1 MRDELVFEI
10 QRLYPQIYVACHVG
24 HVRANS
30 TRFSLSSNGASILA
44 HLSLRK
50 GTSPRVLAGHLG
62 VAPSTLSAA
71 IKRLARLGYIANTPK
86 ATDRRQRELWL
97 TELGAEAMRSTSV
110 LDAERVAQMLDKLQP
125 REQKIAVRGLDLLAR
140 AARQLEDTK

>member
-1 MRDELVFEI
+1 MNDELVFEI
-10 QRLYPQIYVACHVG
+10 QRLYPQIYIACHVG
-24 HVRANS
+24 HVRAGS
-30 TRFSLSSNGASILA
+30 TKFSLSSNGASILA

-50 GTSPRVLAGHLG
+50 GTSPRSLASHLR

-71 IKRLARLGYIANTPK
+71 IKRLAQLGYLANTPR

-110 LDAERVAQMLDKLQP
+110 LDAGRVAQLLEKLQP
-125 REQKIAVRGLDLLAR
+125 RERKIAVRGLELLAR
-140 AARQLEDTK
+140 AASQLEDTK

>member
-1 MRDELVFEI
+1 MRDDFVFEI
-10 QRLYPQIYVACHVG
+10 QRLYPQIYIACHVG
-24 HVRANS
+24 HVRAGS
-30 TRFSLSSNGASILA
+30 TKFSLSSNGASILA
-44 HLSLRK
+44 HLSLRT
-50 GTSPRVLAGHLG
+50 GTSPRALAGHLG

-110 LDAERVAQMLDKLQP
+110 LDAERVALMLDKLEP

-140 AARQLEDTK
+140 AARQLEDAK

>member
-10 QRLYPQIYVACHVG
+10 QRLYPQIYIACHIG
-24 HVRANS
+24 HVRASS
-30 TRFSLSSNGASILA
+30 TKFRLSSNGASILA

-50 GTSPRVLAGHLG
+50 GMSPRTLANHLG

-71 IKRLARLGYIANTPK
+71 IKRLARLGYLANTPK
-86 ATDRRQRELWL
+86 PTDRRQRELWL

-110 LDAERVAQMLDKLQP
+110 LDADRVAQMLNKLLP

-140 AARQLEDTK
+140 AARQLEDSK

>member
-24 HVRANS
+24 HVRAGS
-30 TRFSLSSNGASILA
+30 TKFNLSANGASILA

-50 GTSPRVLAGHLG
+50 GTSPRKLAGHLG

-71 IKRLARLGYIANTPK
+71 IKRLAQLGYIANTPRDM
-86 ATDRRQRELWL
+86 DRRQRELWL
-97 TELGAEAMRSTSV
+97 TELGAEAMRATSV
-110 LDAERVAQMLDKLQP
+110 LDADRVAQLLDKLLP
-125 REQKIAVRGLDLLAR
+125 KEQKVAVRGLELLAR
-140 AARQLEDTK
+140 AARQLEDSK

>member
-10 QRLYPQIYVACHVG
+10 QRLYPQIYIACHVG
-24 HVRANS
+24 HVRAGS
-30 TRFSLSSNGASILA
+30 TKFRLSSNGASILA
-44 HLSLRK
+44 HLSLRQ
-50 GTSPRVLAGHLG
+50 GTSPRALAGHLG

-71 IKRLARLGYIANTPK
+71 IKRLARLGYLANTPK
-86 ATDRRQRELWL
+86 ATDRRHRELWL

-110 LDAERVAQMLDKLQP
+110 LDARRVAQMLDKLQP